1 MSPPLPQ
8 CINPAAEQEL
18 ADVATVGAD
27 GRDHSVSKAQL
38 QQHGIHSLFSGHTSA
53 HTHTR
58 THTPHPLHKHR
69 LLCGPA
75 SSHTLRPNL

>member
-8 CINPAAEQEL
+8 CANPAAEQEL

-38 QQHGIHSLFSGHTSA
+38 QQHGIHSLFSGHTSV
-53 HTHTR
+53 HTHT
-58 THTPHPLHKHR
+58 HTTPPSQAQTPLRSGFFPHFTP
-69 LLCGPA
+69 
-75 SSHTLRPNL
+75 